1 MRLTLRWA
9 GLALA
14 PLLPRLRPSAA
25 ARRPGRVVRLEG
37 IIFQSDARSTI
48 GAWFIRPFEELDRRV
63 AGIARNRPDAPQ
75 PPIHAGI
82 RVAIE
87 VDGREQQY
95 VAEQLVGPL
104 YEDLHDGLHWTPL
117 AEFRARNRGGWSV
130 TVPATAF
137 RGVTDAVVAET
148 VARLN
153 RIEGH
158 RFLGEDCVAFVE
170 RAFGGRRLFA
180 DSPTLRALGLHVRV
194 ADPALPMLRRD
205 APLDPRAARLL
216 RVETLQHLPDP
227 EGASAPTSASWRVHV
242 AALALLAVVGAI
254 GLGRRLARR
263 R

>member
-117 AEFRARNRGGWSV
+117 ASSAR
-130 TVPATAF
+130 ATAAA
-137 RGVTDAVVAET
+137 G
-148 VARLN
+148 
-153 RIEGH
+153 
-158 RFLGEDCVAFVE
+158 
-170 RAFGGRRLFA
+170 
-180 DSPTLRALGLHVRV
+180 
-194 ADPALPMLRRD
+194 ALPSPPRRF
-205 APLDPRAARLL
+205 AASR
-216 RVETLQHLPDP
+216 
-227 EGASAPTSASWRVHV
+227 
-242 AALALLAVVGAI
+242 
-254 GLGRRLARR
+254 
-263 R
+263 